1 MKKLSQYMQSTADGM
16 SYLESEKVIHRNLR
30 MASLLIDIYGKLK
43 ISDYG
48 WATPTDIKK
57 EREAKTSCFNRKP
70 LKKLEFI
77 GFH

>member
-1 MKKLSQYMQSTADGM
+1 MQSTADGM

-57 EREAKTSCFNRKP
+57 ERSTNIM
-70 LKKLEFI
+70 LQTKKLQELEFYRFI
-77 GFH
+77 LNSIRGTT